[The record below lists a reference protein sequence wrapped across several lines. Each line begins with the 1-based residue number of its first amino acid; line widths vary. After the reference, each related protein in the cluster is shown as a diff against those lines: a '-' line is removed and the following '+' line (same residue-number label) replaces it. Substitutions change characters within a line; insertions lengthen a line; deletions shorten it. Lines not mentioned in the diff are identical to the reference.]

1 MTAAPRKPLDSAL
14 VSRLAEEH
22 GTPYYLYDASVF
34 RERVAAL
41 REFDV
46 IRFAQKACSNT
57 HILELLRAEGC
68 VVDAVSL
75 GEIERALRAGFDTSG
90 PHSGIVFTADIADEA
105 TFARCIE
112 LDVPINAGS
121 PDMLAQL
128 GQRHPGHRVW
138 LRVNPGFGHGHS
150 RKTNTGGE
158 WSKHGIWHA
167 HLDEAMCQIEKYDL
181 DLVGLHMHIGS
192 GADFDHLRQVCDA
205 MVAQVRALDV
215 DVRAISGGGGLPIP
229 YKVEEGRFD
238 TASLYRYWDAA
249 RKEVEGIVGHSVSLE
264 IEPGRF
270 LAGES
275 GVLVARVRAKKRMA
289 DNRFVLVDAGFDNL
303 VRPAMYGS
311 YHEIS
316 IVKPSGELVGGPT
329 EPTVVAGPLCE
340 SGDVF
345 TQEEGGVV
353 VPRDLPDCEV
363 GDLVVLHDAGA
374 YGAAMASNYNSR
386 PLAPEILVDGEPRLI
401 RRRQRVDELLA
412 LEEV

>member
-1 MTAAPRKPLDSAL
+1 MSNAPRKPLDPSL
-14 VSRLAEEH
+14 ITRLAEAH
-22 GTPYYLYDASVF
+22 GTPYYLYDASTF

-41 REFDV
+41 RDFDV
-46 IRFAQKACSNT
+46 VRFAQKACSNI
-57 HILELLRAEGC
+57 HILKILRDEGC

-75 GEIERALRAGFDTSG
+75 GEIERALRAGFDTAG
-90 PHSGIVFTADIADEA
+90 DHPGIVFTADIADEA

-112 LDVPINAGS
+112 LDVPVNAGS

-128 GQRHPGHRVW
+128 GQRNPGHRVW

-167 HLDEAMCQIEKYDL
+167 HLGEAMCQIEKYDL
-181 DLVGLHMHIGS
+181 DLMGLHMHIGS

-205 MVAQVRALDV
+205 MVNQVRALDV

-229 YKVEEGRFD
+229 YRVDEGRFD
-238 TASLYRYWDAA
+238 TASLYRYWDDA
-249 RKEVEGIVGHSVSLE
+249 RKEVESIVGHSVSLE

-270 LAGES
+270 LAAES
-275 GVLVARVRAKKRMA
+275 GMLIARVRAKKLMA
-289 DNRFVLVDAGFDNL
+289 DNRFILVDAGFDNL

-311 YHEIS
+311 FHEIS
-316 IVKPSGELVGGPT
+316 IVSSDGQVRGGAT

-374 YGAAMASNYNSR
+374 YASSMASNYNSR
-386 PLAPEILVDGEPRLI
+386 PLAPEILLDGEPRLI
-401 RRRQRVDELLA
+401 RRRQRVEELLA

>member
-1 MTAAPRKPLDSAL
+1 
-14 VSRLAEEH
+14 
-22 GTPYYLYDASVF
+22 
-34 RERVAAL
+34 
-41 REFDV
+41 
-46 IRFAQKACSNT
+46 
-57 HILELLRAEGC
+57 
-68 VVDAVSL
+68 
-75 GEIERALRAGFDTSG
+75 
-90 PHSGIVFTADIADEA
+90 
-105 TFARCIE
+105 
-112 LDVPINAGS
+112 
-121 PDMLAQL
+121 
-128 GQRHPGHRVW
+128 
-138 LRVNPGFGHGHS
+138 
-150 RKTNTGGE
+150 
-158 WSKHGIWHA
+158 
-167 HLDEAMCQIEKYDL
+167 
-181 DLVGLHMHIGS
+181 MHIGS

-229 YKVEEGRFD
+229 YRVDEGRFD
-238 TASLYRYWDAA
+238 TASLYRYWDDA

-289 DNRFVLVDAGFDNL
+289 DNRFILVDAGFDNL

-316 IVKPSGELVGGPT
+316 IVKPSGEVVGGAT

-374 YGAAMASNYNSR
+374 YASSMASNYNSR
-386 PLAPEILVDGEPRLI
+386 PLAPEILIDGAPRLI

-412 LEEV
+412 REEV

>member
-1 MTAAPRKPLDSAL
+1 MTAARRKPLDSAL
-14 VSRLAEEH
+14 VSRLAEAH
-22 GTPYYLYDASVF
+22 GTPYYLYDAAVF

-41 REFDV
+41 RDFDV

-57 HILELLRAEGC
+57 HILRLLRAEGC

-90 PHSGIVFTADIADEA
+90 PHSGIVFTADIADE
-105 TFARCIE
+105 TTLDRCIE
-112 LDVPINAGS
+112 LDVPVNAGS

-128 GQRHPGHRVW
+128 GQRHRGHRVW

-167 HLDEAMCQIEKYDL
+167 HLDEAMCQVEKYDL

-215 DVRAISGGGGLPIP
+215 DV
-229 YKVEEGRFD
+229 
-238 TASLYRYWDAA
+238 
-249 RKEVEGIVGHSVSLE
+249 KEVEGIVGHSVSLE

-289 DNRFVLVDAGFDNL
+289 DNRFILVDAGFDNL

-316 IVKPSGELVGGPT
+316 IVKPSGEVVGGAT

-374 YGAAMASNYNSR
+374 YASSMASNYNSR
-386 PLAPEILVDGEPRLI
+386 PLAPEILIDGEPRLI